1 MDAIILR
8 LRNIFES
15 HINRKSYY
23 RCESIFVEKDYPH
36 YGYID
41 AEAVLI
47 IIKLESFKRI
57 I

>member
-1 MDAIILR
+1 MDALILR

-23 RCESIFVEKDYPH
+23 RYKPIFVEKNYPH

-41 AEAVLI
+41 AKAVPI
-47 IIKLESFKRI
+47 IIIYRI